1 MAAGAVTL
9 AGLRSRPRQGALVV
23 ALTAIVV
30 AAAALG
36 PLYARAVE
44 QSVLRAGLTAA
55 GTTST
60 SLVVTDST
68 ARPVSPAALA
78 DRVRPAIPALYDAPV
93 GGAEAPVLLAVPGT
107 PARTR
112 LTARDD
118 ACRHV
123 RVVQG
128 RCPTAAG
135 EVLVSLRATTGSGL
149 AVGREVTASSGLT
162 GRGGVRQRLTVVG
175 VYDGLDPSAPYW
187 SGREV
192 PLVAAADSGGR
203 DRVLDDL
210 LTGWDT
216 LAATA
221 WPELK
226 AHLDVPLRTGQVDL
240 RDVPAL
246 RATPRTVD
254 LAARTGGGYA
264 TSGIGAVLDDVADQV
279 RPTRTIVPLLAVQL
293 AVLGVVVLGFV
304 CAAVTEQ
311 RRPEVALARLRG
323 LGTRGASELL
333 LRELGVLI
341 VLGTVAGAAL
351 GWLVCRVAAAVWL
364 RPGVVPELRRPVELA
379 VAAALLVALLAS
391 AAAAGPVL
399 RQPLTALLRR
409 VPPRASSL
417 RVGLTEGAVAA
428 AALAGVVT
436 LLSSNGGPVALLA
449 PGLLAVAGGL
459 LLAQL
464 AVPASALLARRA
476 LRRGR
481 TASALAALQV
491 ARRPALRR
499 LVAIITAACA
509 LLVFAVDAWAV
520 ASRNRTTR
528 ADVEAGAPVVLSVD
542 ALGPRELRAAL
553 LAIDPEGRYATPVVS
568 TRSTAVA
575 GATALA
581 VEPTAFARIAR
592 WGQASNQ
599 PTADQLA
606 ALHPKTVPA
615 LPLPAGTT
623 RLEVTATAR
632 IRPLPRPP
640 NLQGD
645 LQPIALTL
653 GLTPPHGDVLYRT
666 LPALRP
672 GRSTYTTDLRCGGC
686 QLSSLVIERTFGD
699 TYPADVDISVEA
711 VRAGPAGRLVPLDL
725 GPAVPE
731 AWQVVPGSGIPGEAQ
746 VSPGPPLRVLQLTS
760 FESVELRRGDVPAV
774 TPALVAGDVPPHP
787 QYGPPGGSELVQGP
801 DLSGNDHVFQVQG
814 RLRLIPRGG
823 SSGLISELAS
833 LATAG
838 TSTSTRTSYDVWLAA
853 DDPGRER
860 ALRAALAQHGLQ
872 VLSRDSARQHAAAYA
887 AQGPAL
893 ALRLA
898 LLDGAVALLLAA
910 AVLVVGVAT
919 SGAARARDLA
929 GLRIV
934 GVPYATVR
942 GASVREHLAVAA
954 LGAVAGSALGL
965 LAAQAALPDVPVF
978 ADAMSSGAV
987 SSGAMS
993 LLPADLGPA
1002 WWPVVATAIGC
1013 LALLVLVCVLVGRAL
1028 ARSALPQRLRST
1040 E

>member
-23 ALTAIVV
+23 GLTAIVV

-55 GTTST
+55 AGTST
-60 SLVVTDST
+60 SLVVTDAT
-68 ARPVSPAALA
+68 AHPISPAALA
-78 DRVRPAIPALYDAPV
+78 DRIRPAVPALYDAPV

-118 ACRHV
+118 ICRHV
-123 RVVQG
+123 QVVQG

-135 EVLVSLRATTGSGL
+135 EVLVSRRAMTGATVGGGL
-149 AVGREVTASSGLT
+149 AVGSEVTARSGPA
-162 GRGGVRQRLTVVG
+162 GGGGVRQRLSVVG

-203 DRVLDDL
+203 DRVVDDL

-216 LAATA
+216 LATTA

-246 RATPRTVD
+246 RATPAAVD
-254 LAARTGGGYA
+254 LAARAAGGYA
-264 TSGIGAVLDDVADQV
+264 TSGIGAVLDEVADQV

-323 LGTRGASELL
+323 LGTRGAAGLL

-341 VLGTVAGAAL
+341 VLGTAAGAAL
-351 GWLVCRVAAAVWL
+351 GWLVCRAAAAAWL

-379 VAAALLVALLAS
+379 VAAALLAALLAS
-391 AAAAGPVL
+391 AAAAAPVL

-436 LLSSNGGPVALLA
+436 LLTSNGGPVALLA

-464 AVPASALLARRA
+464 AVPVSALLARRA

-481 TASALAALQV
+481 PASALAALQV

-528 ADVEAGAPVVLSVD
+528 ADVEAGAAVVLSV
-542 ALGPRELRAAL
+542 AAPGPRELRSAL

-568 TRSTAVA
+568 SQSAGGV

-581 VEPTAFARIAR
+581 VEPAAFTRIAR
-592 WGQASNQ
+592 WGRAADQ
-599 PTADQLA
+599 PTAAQLA

-623 RLEVTATAR
+623 RLEATVTSR

-640 NLQGD
+640 NFQGD

-653 GLTPPHGDVLYRT
+653 ALSPRHGDVLYRT
-666 LPALRP
+666 LPPLRP
-672 GRSTYTTDLRCGGC
+672 GRATYSTDVRCGKCDLTG
-686 QLSSLVIERTFGD
+686 LIVERAFGD
-699 TYPADVDISVEA
+699 TYPADVDVSVDA
-711 VRAGPAGRLVPLDL
+711 VRAASAGRLVALDL

-731 AWQVVPGSGIPGEAQ
+731 AWQVVPTSGIPGEAQ
-746 VSPGPPLRVLQLTS
+746 VRPGPPLRVLQLTS
-760 FESVELRRGDVPAV
+760 FGSVELRRGDVPAV
-774 TPALVAGDVPPHP
+774 TPALVAGDVPPP
-787 QYGPPGGSELVQGP
+787 LQSGPPAGPELAQGP

-814 RLRLIPRGG
+814 RLHLIPRGG

-833 LATAG
+833 LASAG
-838 TSTSTRTSYDVWLAA
+838 TSTSTRTSYDVWLAV

-860 ALRAALAQHGLQ
+860 SLLAALGRHGLQ

-898 LLDGAVALLLAA
+898 LLEGVVALLLAA

-919 SGAARARDLA
+919 SGAARSRDLA

-978 ADAMSSGAV
+978 AEPTA
-987 SSGAMS
+987 
-993 LLPADLGPA
+993 LLPTDLGPA
-1002 WWPVVATAIGC
+1002 WAAVVGASIGC
-1013 LALLVLVCVLVGRAL
+1013 LALLALVCVLVGRAL
-1028 ARSALPQRLRST
+1028 ARSGLPQRLRST
-1040 E
+1040 Q

>member
-1 MAAGAVTL
+1 MAAGALTV
-9 AGLRSRPRQGALVV
+9 AALRSRPRQSALVV
-23 ALTAIVV
+23 ALTAVVV

-55 GTTST
+55 VTTRT
-60 SLVVTDST
+60 SLVVTDASVH
-68 ARPVSPAALA
+68 PVSPSDLA
-78 DRVRPAIPALYDAPV
+78 DRVRPAIPALYDRPV
-93 GGAEAPVLLAVPGT
+93 GGAEAPVVLAVTGT

-118 ACRHV
+118 ACRQV

-135 EVLVSLRATTGSGL
+135 EVLMSRRASAGTGL
-149 AVGREVTASSGLT
+149 AVGREVLASSGQP
-162 GRGGVRQRLTVVG
+162 GRGGVRQQLVVVG
-175 VYDGLDPSAPYW
+175 VYDGLDPSSAYW
-187 SGREV
+187 SGREA
-192 PLVAAADSGGR
+192 PLVVAADSGGR
-203 DRVLDDL
+203 DRVVDDL

-216 LAATA
+216 LAAVG
-221 WPELK
+221 WPDLK

-240 RDVPAL
+240 QDVPEL
-246 RATPRTVD
+246 RGTPAAVD
-254 LAARTGGGYA
+254 VAARGGGGYA
-264 TSGIGAVLDDVADQV
+264 TSGIGAVLDEVTDQV

-293 AVLGVVVLGFV
+293 AVLGIVVLGFV

-323 LGTRGASELL
+323 LGARGAAGLL
-333 LRELGVLI
+333 LRELGALI
-341 VLGTVAGAAL
+341 MLGAAAGAAL
-351 GWLVCRVAAAVWL
+351 GWLVCRVAAAAWL
-364 RPGVVPELRRPVELA
+364 QPGVVPELRRPVELA
-379 VAAALLVALLAS
+379 VALALLAALLAS

-409 VPPRASSL
+409 VPPRASGL
-417 RVGLTEGAVAA
+417 RVGLIEGAVVAA
-428 AALAGVVT
+428 AVAGVVT
-436 LLSSNGGPVALLA
+436 LLTSNGGPVALLA

-464 AVPASALLARRA
+464 AVPISALLARRA

-481 TASALAALQV
+481 TASALAALQI

-499 LVAIITAACA
+499 SVAIITAACA

-520 ASRNRTTR
+520 ASRGRTTR
-528 ADVEAGAPVVLSVD
+528 ADVEAGAAVVFSVD
-542 ALGPRELRAAL
+542 APGPRELRSAL
-553 LAIDPEGRYATPVVS
+553 LAIDPDGRYATPVVS
-568 TRSTAVA
+568 TRSASAV

-581 VEPTAFARIAR
+581 VEPAAFRRIAR
-592 WGQASNQ
+592 WGRPADQ
-599 PTADQLA
+599 PSGDQLA
-606 ALHPKTVPA
+606 ALHPATVPA

-623 RLEVTATAR
+623 RLEVTATAQ

-640 NLQGD
+640 NFQGD
-645 LQPIALTL
+645 LQPIALAIA
-653 GLTPPHGDVLYRT
+653 LTPAHGDVLYRA

-672 GRSTYTTDLRCGGC
+672 GRATYATDVRCGSC
-686 QLSSLVIERTFGD
+686 ELSGLVIERTFGD
-699 TYPADVDISVEA
+699 TYPADVDVSIDA
-711 VRAGPAGRLVPLDL
+711 VRAGPVSRLVPLDL
-725 GPAVPE
+725 GPAVPV
-731 AWQVVPGSGIPGEAQ
+731 AWQVVPNSGIPNEAQ

-774 TPALVAGDVPPHP
+774 TPALIAGDVPPHP
-787 QYGPPGGSELVQGP
+787 TYGPPGGPELVQGP

-814 RLRLIPRGG
+814 RLPLVPRAG
-823 SSGLISELAS
+823 SSGLITELAS
-833 LATAG
+833 LAAAG
-838 TSTSTRTSYDVWLAA
+838 TSTSTVTSYDVWLAA
-853 DDPGRER
+853 EDPGRER
-860 ALRAALAQHGLQ
+860 ALRQSLAQHGLQ
-872 VLSRDSARQHAAAYA
+872 VVSRDSAREHAAAYA

-898 LLDGAVALLLAA
+898 LLDGVVALLLAA

-942 GASVREHLAVAA
+942 GAAVREHLAVAV

-965 LAAQAALPDVPVF
+965 LAAQATLPDVPVF
-978 ADAMSSGAV
+978 ADAASAHP
-987 SSGAMS
+987 AS
-993 LLPADLGPA
+993 LMPSDLGPA
-1002 WWPVVATAIGC
+1002 WSAVIATTIGC
-1013 LALLVLVCVLVGRAL
+1013 LVLLSLVCVLVGRAL
-1028 ARSALPQRLRST
+1028 AGSAVPQRLQST
-1040 E
+1040 P